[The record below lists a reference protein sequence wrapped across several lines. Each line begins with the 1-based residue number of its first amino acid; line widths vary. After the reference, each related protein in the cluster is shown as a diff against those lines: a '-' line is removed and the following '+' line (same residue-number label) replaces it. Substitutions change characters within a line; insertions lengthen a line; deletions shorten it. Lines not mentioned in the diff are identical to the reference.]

1 MELEQHFGRW
11 KAGTLQMVDLSILEA
26 LKGGEAHPVCAHLER
41 STEGTETLKMKEIQ
55 GGLNAP

>member
-1 MELEQHFGRW
+1 M
-11 KAGTLQMVDLSILEA
+11 ADLSILEA